1 MTLVPLGSFY
11 VLLASFGFKTFVSD
25 ILVPLRGSRLKRL
38 VLVVPSAEMAAVP
51 AREAE
56 PTSPTSPAS
65 TKTNKEQMEEEA
77 RKHLKDLEAHVQIK
91 SREELKEA
99 AKMHRDKNACTEF
112 DETTGRYKYKSCCGT
127 GASELGVFGVGVSLY
142 FQFIRQMGL
151 VFLLCAIVVGGN
163 SALNIMG
170 NMVNENSALYKYLG
184 MTTIGNLG
192 ACEGGRCTTDEEVQS
207 RCAWNQFPCEVPL
220 RDVTQWLGLADG
232 LGILIVLAWGI
243 LFQRCHI
250 PRVVRKNDDAHLT
263 PPDFAVDITV
273 LPYKLADGHEQYEQ
287 KLKQHFI
294 SILQSLGIEDPSA
307 VAEVCLVRN
316 YDGAIST
323 FLKKGNLLLSQH
335 GDIIRMKEWDENDT
349 GFRHG

>member
-1 MTLVPLGSFY
+1 MSF
-11 VLLASFGFKTFVSD
+11 LHPLASRLFVSD
-25 ILVPLRGSRLKRL
+25 ILVPLRGSRFERL

-151 VFLLCAIVVGGN
+151 VFFALCHRGWG
-163 SALNIMG
+163 
-170 NMVNENSALYKYLG
+170 
-184 MTTIGNLG
+184 
-192 ACEGGRCTTDEEVQS
+192 Q
-207 RCAWNQFPCEVPL
+207 L
-220 RDVTQWLGLADG
+220 R
-232 LGILIVLAWGI
+232 
-243 LFQRCHI
+243 
-250 PRVVRKNDDAHLT
+250 P
-263 PPDFAVDITV
+263 
-273 LPYKLADGHEQYEQ
+273 
-287 KLKQHFI
+287 
-294 SILQSLGIEDPSA
+294 
-307 VAEVCLVRN
+307 
-316 YDGAIST
+316 
-323 FLKKGNLLLSQH
+323 
-335 GDIIRMKEWDENDT
+335 
-349 GFRHG
+349 